1 MATIEQIADL
11 IQKHSARATKETIV
25 HVKEIIVIE
34 NDKIY
39 QQLNKLDT
47 TVKSLSTRL
56 LQSEQDITNIQEKT
70 NSNMDD
76 ILLTRNDMADLAD
89 NIESLQNNLKQ
100 ITVEN
105 QILSLKLDEQI
116 DRNMRETLVIHGVPG
131 AENSWENTKNKLSAF
146 ISELSNHK
154 LKCDKI
160 YMGPMV

>member
-1 MATIEQIADL
+1 MATIEQIDDL

-25 HVKEIIVIE
+25 QVKEIIVIE

-76 ILLTRNDMADLAD
+76 ILLSRNDMADLAD

-116 DRNMRETLVIHGVPG
+116 DRNMGET
-131 AENSWENTKNKLSAF
+131 
-146 ISELSNHK
+146 
-154 LKCDKI
+154 
-160 YMGPMV
+160 